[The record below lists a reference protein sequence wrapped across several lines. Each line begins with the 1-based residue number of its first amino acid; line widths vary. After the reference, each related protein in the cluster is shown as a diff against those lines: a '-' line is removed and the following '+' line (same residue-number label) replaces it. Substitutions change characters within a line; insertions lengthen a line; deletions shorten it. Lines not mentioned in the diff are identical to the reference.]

1 MPKEK
6 HQRLGDISRIGMS
19 MLASKGNVP
28 DVRKVDIYFCKPG
41 GLGKQK
47 KLSFI
52 KSEKIRKLQK
62 LKQFGVVKRLSR
74 TFRAESTGIHA
85 DAPNMLWVDS
95 VTTTYL
101 IYRIPYVSI
110 GLRIPEEECGSDE
123 MRCSFWDTKSHQ
135 VIRSRD
141 ITFIDLIYGAKFVTD
156 SSSLTKPIQ
165 KSEVV
170 LVDIPENLAENDSI
184 VAEHGLSS
192 KITQS
197 P

>member
-1 MPKEK
+1 DYDAENGP
-6 HQRLGDISRIGMS
+6 GNTSTVWVAYSRGGM
-19 MLASKGNVP
+19 
-28 DVRKVDIYFCKPG
+28 VREGYTSHILEG
-41 GLGKQK
+41 
-47 KLSFI
+47 S
-52 KSEKIRKLQK
+52 
-62 LKQFGVVKRLSR
+62 
-74 TFRAESTGIHA
+74 
-85 DAPNMLWVDS
+85 
-95 VTTTYL
+95 
-101 IYRIPYVSI
+101 
-110 GLRIPEEECGSDE
+110 GSDE

-197 P
+197 PRMEVPRLHKYEDPPESLRLQ